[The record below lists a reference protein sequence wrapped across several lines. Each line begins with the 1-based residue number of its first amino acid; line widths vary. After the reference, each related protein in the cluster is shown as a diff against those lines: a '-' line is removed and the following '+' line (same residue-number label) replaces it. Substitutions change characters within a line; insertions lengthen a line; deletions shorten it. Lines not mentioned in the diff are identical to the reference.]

1 MKIVIGSDHA
11 GFELKE
17 KVKTFLLDNGYQVLD
32 KGCYSNER
40 VDYSDFGHAVAES
53 VLKEEDGR
61 GIILCGSGIGISISA
76 NRHKGI
82 RAANAWNAEIA
93 KLSRQ
98 HNDANVLA
106 LPARF
111 LSETEAFSIVSSFLS
126 EAFEGGR
133 HTDRIKKIELA

>member
-1 MKIVIGSDHA
+1 MKIYIGSDHA

-17 KVKTFLLDNGYQVLD
+17 KVKHFLIDSKLEVVD
-32 KGCYSNER
+32 KGCYSIER
-40 VDYSDFGHAVAES
+40 ADYSDYGHLVADAVLAENNA
-53 VLKEEDGR
+53 V
-61 GIILCGSGIGISISA
+61 GIIICGSGVGISIAA

-93 KLSRQ
+93 KLARQ

-111 LSETEAFSIVSSFLS
+111 ISETEAKEIVSVFLN

-133 HTDRIKKIELA
+133 HLERIKKIDL